1 MLWCSYENVERF
13 RTQRWA
19 ATKLLLAFV
28 FSQLRLWVMSYAKL
42 SGCSPRRS
50 AETCLEC
57 GNIAKISIWMTT
69 HTAILNRHYICIKDS
84 IQIILEFK
92 WIQCI
97 HILTIKNR
105 RKQSAAGSVVIIS
118 GLIWCV
124 CSVYQWITQ
133 KNRRK
138 YTAEEIAEKFVLQ
151 LMSCR
156 NWMENVTNWNVTDG
170 CFSCFFRTLSVWA
183 LSNNSNVIYFN
194 LSAPWEHFPHVTT
207 RSLRLHLLFRHC
219 TKYHAKLICGHTHT
233 HTHTLAHAQTYLLGL
248 TELDYDYW

>member
-1 MLWCSYENVERF
+1 
-13 RTQRWA
+13 
-19 ATKLLLAFV
+19 
-28 FSQLRLWVMSYAKL
+28 
-42 SGCSPRRS
+42 
-50 AETCLEC
+50 
-57 GNIAKISIWMTT
+57 MTT
-69 HTAILNRHYICIKDS
+69 LIAILTRHYICIKDS
-84 IQIILEFK
+84 TQIVLEFK

-233 HTHTLAHAQTYLLGL
+233 QTHTGTCTNIFIGAYWAWLRLLIELSKNVFPHTFFCRLQGWSRKRRWQVVQQIKRSESGL
-248 TELDYDYW
+248 V